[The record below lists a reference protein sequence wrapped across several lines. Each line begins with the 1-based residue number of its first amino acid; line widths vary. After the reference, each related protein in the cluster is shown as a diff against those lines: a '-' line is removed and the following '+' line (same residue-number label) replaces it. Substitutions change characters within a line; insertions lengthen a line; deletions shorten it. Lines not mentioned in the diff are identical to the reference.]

1 MKRPPKGESRRSEAS
16 RLQSGVYIQAIRQK
30 RSFKCLLQLS
40 AERTLLHQEKQRP
53 ICAKRASKSPTAR
66 KILSVCGEGK
76 KASNVG
82 FAVVYQVVAVTS
94 SFRLLGFGLKSTH
107 WNSVITSP

>member
-16 RLQSGVYIQAIRQK
+16 RLQSGVYIQTIRQK

-40 AERTLLHQEKQRP
+40 AEKALHHEKQRP
-53 ICAKRASKSPTAR
+53 ICAKGSSKSPTAR
-66 KILSVCGEGK
+66 KLLSVCGEGK

-82 FAVVYQVVAVTS
+82 FVVVYQVIAVTS
-94 SFRLLGFGLKSTH
+94 SFKLLGFGLKSTY
-107 WNSVITSP
+107 WKSIITSP